1 MKVIVQNFNYDH
13 CMEIVEQ
20 NQVGDEKIKF
30 KIVATNGNCYS
41 HLNVYILNNNGLQ
54 SIFTEHDVPGY
65 IDVSYAESTAARL
78 RKSKDNIFAAE
89 DLIKKVFK

>member
-1 MKVIVQNFNYDH
+1 MKVIVQNFSPGY

-20 NQVGDEKIKF
+20 NQVGGEKLKL

-41 HLNVYILNNNGLQ
+41 HLKISILNNSGLQ
-54 SIFTEHDVPGY
+54 DIFNEMDIPGY
-65 IDVSYAESTAARL
+65 IDVSYTESNESRL
-78 RKSKDNIFAAE
+78 RKSKDNIFVAE

>member
-20 NQVGDEKIKF
+20 NQVGNEKIKF

-41 HLNVYILNNNGLQ
+41 HLNVYILNNNGLEC
-54 SIFTEHDVPGY
+54 IFTEHDVPGY
-65 IDVSYAESTAARL
+65 KNVSYVESTESRL

>member
-13 CMEIVEQ
+13 CMEIVELK
-20 NQVGDEKIKF
+20 VGSEKLKF
-30 KIVATNGNCYS
+30 KIVATSGNCYS

>member
-1 MKVIVQNFNYDH
+1 MKVIVQNFSPSH
-13 CMEIVEQ
+13 CMEVVETK
-20 NQVGDEKIKF
+20 VGDEKLKL
-30 KIVATNGNCYS
+30 KIVSTNGNSYS
-41 HLNVYILNNNGLQ
+41 HLKISILNNSGLQ
-54 SIFTEHDVPGY
+54 DIFNEMDIPGY